1 MPSNHTD
8 EPSLVSITSPVE
20 LPAES
25 STTIEKFM
33 KPSSPSSFN
42 SRTAINSSPFC
53 SGTIF
58 NSSINTLTVLCGSE
72 MVKNNESI
80 SPIPAESVI
89 VLFDETLMFVRVGGV
104 LSNLTFVWSVVVFA
118 TGPTAPPK
126 SVYSILNVIA
136 PSSSLSSILWKPL

>member
-25 STTIEKFM
+25 STTIEKFI
-33 KPSSPSSFN
+33 KPSSPSSVN

-72 MVKNNESI
+72 IVKNNEST

-104 LSNLTFVWSVVVFA
+104 LSNLTFD
-118 TGPTAPPK
+118 
-126 SVYSILNVIA
+126 
-136 PSSSLSSILWKPL
+136 